1 MRKYFFMGLGCATGL
16 AIIFVVMFA
25 VFYFSVGS
33 DRGKEIRYFD
43 VTTAKGTYN
52 LHLYMPKD
60 SVIMLLGQ
68 PDEKRMHT
76 IAGDIMETYEYKKD
90 NSDKICLTFTNGVLE
105 DVLEY

>member
-1 MRKYFFMGLGCATGL
+1 MKKYFFMGLGCATGI
-16 AIIFVVMFA
+16 AVIFIIFLA
-25 VFYFSVGS
+25 VTYFSVRGG
-33 DRGKEIRYFD
+33 DGKEIRYFD

-76 IAGDIMETYEYKKD
+76 MAGDIMETLEYNKA
-90 NSDKICLTFTNGVLE
+90 NSDKLCLSFTNGFLE
-105 DVLEY
+105 DVMEY